1 MVSQEEY
8 VALCNEK
15 EAWPQSSLL
24 GPLFLAGGFW
34 PLFYLDFC
42 VFLCPVFAHSM
53 SEQASVM

>member
-34 PLFYLDFC
+34 PLIYNCL
-42 VFLCPVFAHSM
+42 FLCPVFAHSV
-53 SEQASVM
+53 SKQASVM